1 MPWRVTDQSS
11 FVSEGDQVRCDC
23 LDPDKA
29 RYVAYLLNRGEAAKA
44 LLRRVLEEAV
54 AGYYRKLRFPG
65 QTGREDGPPRSNGR
79 PLPDELAREIDGF
92 LEGGE

>member
-1 MPWRVTDQSS
+1 MPWIAPGGSS
-11 FVSEGDQVRCDC
+11 FRSENGQVRCDC

-29 RYVAYLLNRGEAAKA
+29 RYVAYLLNRGELAKA
-44 LLRRVLEEAV
+44 LLRRVLEETV

-79 PLPDELAREIDGF
+79 PLSDDLAREIDGF
-92 LEGGE
+92 LAEGE